1 MNFFKEIN
9 LLLNQNY
16 EDFIIHSRILYNQNG
31 KSTVLKLYNQK
42 YEYVAVQ
49 K

>member
-1 MNFFKEIN
+1 MKMNVLGIIYNE
-9 LLLNQNY
+9 NQ
-16 EDFIIHSRILYNQNG
+16 LQ
-31 KSTVLKLYNQK
+31 KLCNQK